1 MELSAITDFFSD
13 VTLLVLY
20 TGLLFAGWA
29 WMLKAENKGL
39 EAKIENIKELLANHI
54 TDTNKKID
62 DLRQDTNKKFDD
74 LRQEIK
80 EIKKMIYELLV
91 KEKETKP

>member
-20 TGLLFAGWA
+20 TGLLFAGFS
-29 WMLKAENKGL
+29 WMIKAENKRL

-54 TDTNKKID
+54 TDTNKKIED
-62 DLRQDTNKKFDD
+62 NSKKIDRLSDRFDR
-74 LRQEIK
+74 LYEFLIK
-80 EIKKMIYELLV
+80 Q
-91 KEKETKP
+91 KEKNP